1 MLITKVETGATVS
14 DSEADGSQHG
24 QGETSARRRK
34 RRRRAAEGVVLSP
47 LLGLRDAVVVPPG
60 NAFDQELAALPKA
73 DVVPCPVASWLAD
86 NEVALKAPSTQ
97 SKTGGVT
104 SSQGVED
111 TSANV
116 LVDSLDMCDDRWQGK
131 QTDEVS
137 TSVEADLQNTED
149 VAGEGL
155 KDRWT
160 EDNEG
165 GGIKRSASDDG
176 DTRLVDTPSS
186 SWDSPGATVAASESV
201 TAGMDDRRHSWGSA
215 PDVFTFIGSPSSLYQ
230 SGGRGRHSRSQPR
243 AGAAAGMGAGL
254 AENAR
259 RVRSRSLSR
268 ARQVSRGHGYRR
280 WVLEQTHD
288 HDGVTAQAYL
298 RHPLLDFPATPRYRR
313 LGLYHDPARSLDD
326 SMSQLV
332 AGRARSG
339 CSDRSGLAGRA
350 YDWGPRY
357 DFTRAESPPHSHGL
371 SVPEVFSQGE
381 SELMADTGTS
391 PAPEPTAEAQENQR
405 DSSRLSE
412 RASYLSRH
420 AEAGLGG
427 RVMPRTQ
434 SARSPQQHETN
445 GARELGGMRRATSER
460 SMALAMGVGGDRERV
475 VPHHA
480 EVSQHKA
487 SLAPPSSTSVLPP
500 SSPKGGLG
508 SIVPMGTRLPS
519 ARIRSQPSSPM
530 RQPSVKTP
538 PVAGWASPDVG
549 GLSHSPGLDPAT
561 SAIAPSGRPPLS
573 PRPLPVSRSA
583 AIPPLRGNAAGGS
596 REQGLRA
603 AHDGYATEG
612 YSRTLE
618 GLIGCPC
625 PDRFPVCM
633 TCCSQTAQM

>member
-1 MLITKVETGATVS
+1 MLISKVETGATVS

-34 RRRRAAEGVVLSP
+34 RRRRAAEGCVLSP
-47 LLGLRDAVVVPPG
+47 LLGLRDAIVVPPG
-60 NAFDQELAALPKA
+60 NAFDQQLAAPPKA
-73 DVVPCPVASWLAD
+73 EVVPCPVASWLAD
-86 NEVALKAPSTQ
+86 NEVALKALGTQ
-97 SKTGGVT
+97 SKNRAVT
-104 SSQGVED
+104 SSQGAED

-116 LVDSLDMCDDRWQGK
+116 LVDSLNMCDDRWQGK

-137 TSVEADLQNTED
+137 TSKEADLQNTED
-149 VAGEGL
+149 VAAEGL
-155 KDRWT
+155 RDRWT
-160 EDNEG
+160 EDEG
-165 GGIKRSASDDG
+165 GAIKRSASDDR
-176 DTRLVDTPSS
+176 DTRLVDTPSLS
-186 SWDSPGATVAASESV
+186 LGSPGATVAASESV

-230 SGGRGRHSRSQPR
+230 SGGGGRHSRSQPR
-243 AGAAAGMGAGL
+243 VGAAAGMGAGL

-288 HDGVTAQAYL
+288 HDGVTAQAFL

-313 LGLYHDPARSLDD
+313 LGLYHDQVRSLDD

-357 DFTRAESPPHSHGL
+357 EFTRAESPPHSHGL

-381 SELMADTGTS
+381 SELMADTGMS
-391 PAPEPTAEAQENQR
+391 PAPEPTAEVEENQR
-405 DSSRLSE
+405 DSNRLGE

-460 SMALAMGVGGDRERV
+460 SMALALGVGGDRERV
-475 VPHHA
+475 APHHA

-487 SLAPPSSTSVLPP
+487 SLSPPSSTSVLPP
-500 SSPKGGLG
+500 SSPKWGLE
-508 SIVPMGTRLPS
+508 SIVAMGTRLPS
-519 ARIRSQPSSPM
+519 ACIRSQPSSPM

-538 PVAGWASPDVG
+538 PVAGWTSPDVG
-549 GLSHSPGLDPAT
+549 GLSHTPGLEPAT
-561 SAIAPSGRPPLS
+561 SAIASSGRPPLS
-573 PRPLPVSRSA
+573 PRPLPVSHSA
-583 AIPPLRGNAAGGS
+583 AIPPLRGNAASGS

-625 PDRFPVCM
+625 LDRFPICM
-633 TCCSQTAQM
+633 PCCPQAAQL

>member
-1 MLITKVETGATVS
+1 
-14 DSEADGSQHG
+14 
-24 QGETSARRRK
+24 
-34 RRRRAAEGVVLSP
+34 
-47 LLGLRDAVVVPPG
+47 
-60 NAFDQELAALPKA
+60 
-73 DVVPCPVASWLAD
+73 
-86 NEVALKAPSTQ
+86 
-97 SKTGGVT
+97 
-104 SSQGVED
+104 
-111 TSANV
+111 
-116 LVDSLDMCDDRWQGK
+116 
-131 QTDEVS
+131 
-137 TSVEADLQNTED
+137 
-149 VAGEGL
+149 
-155 KDRWT
+155 
-160 EDNEG
+160 
-165 GGIKRSASDDG
+165 
-176 DTRLVDTPSS
+176 
-186 SWDSPGATVAASESV
+186 
-201 TAGMDDRRHSWGSA
+201 
-215 PDVFTFIGSPSSLYQ
+215 
-230 SGGRGRHSRSQPR
+230 
-243 AGAAAGMGAGL
+243 
-254 AENAR
+254 
-259 RVRSRSLSR
+259 
-268 ARQVSRGHGYRR
+268 
-280 WVLEQTHD
+280 
-288 HDGVTAQAYL
+288 
-298 RHPLLDFPATPRYRR
+298 
-313 LGLYHDPARSLDD
+313 
-326 SMSQLV
+326 MSQLV

-391 PAPEPTAEAQENQR
+391 PAPEPTAEVQENQR

-420 AEAGLGG
+420 AEAGLMG

-475 VPHHA
+475 APHHA

-538 PVAGWASPDVG
+538 PVAGWTSPDVG
-549 GLSHSPGLDPAT
+549 GLSHTPGLDPAT

-573 PRPLPVSRSA
+573 PRPLSVSHSA

-612 YSRTLE
+612 YAGYRGDSRDTAAAGGRPRSAASMRTSRVNGYMVDMTHTQRGGLLMHHPRASMRRAGDLGTTAEDDYPGRREGEHARELEREESHLEMLELLERAHREELRERVHLGPHNHREMALMNELRLQQEENGKLRETVQRLTMELGMCTMVVQDLSSLIKGGLPGSPAASAIGAKTSPAGPSASMSPCETKTTPSDATLE
-618 GLIGCPC
+618 LPAVELTDKTVATGGAR
-625 PDRFPVCM
+625 DEH
-633 TCCSQTAQM
+633 